1 MKLHKNLLIG
11 AVSALAISAL
21 PFSVESMASGSFA
34 LSSAYAK
41 GGNGGGKAAET
52 AAGMVVGKAAGMAVR
67 VALERMA
74 SLPTPGA
81 TASPATSAPAPGTT
95 GNWQLSASRRGPRK
109 GKSASTT

>member
-21 PFSVESMASGSFA
+21 PFSLELMASGSFA

-41 GGNGGGKAAET
+41 GGNGGGN
-52 AAGMVVGKAAGMAVR
+52 GGGHGGGVVAMAAGMAVR

-74 SLPTPGA
+74 NLPTPGA

-95 GNWQLSASRRGPRK
+95 NNWQLSASRRGPRK
-109 GKSASTT
+109 GKAASTT